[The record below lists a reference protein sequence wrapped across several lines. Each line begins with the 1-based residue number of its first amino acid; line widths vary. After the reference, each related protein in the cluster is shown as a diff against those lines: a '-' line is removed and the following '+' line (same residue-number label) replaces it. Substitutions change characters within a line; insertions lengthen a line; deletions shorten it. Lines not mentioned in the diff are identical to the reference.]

1 MQALYFLSSFFGQ
14 FGPNATTWLLPGEV
28 FPTDIRATCHGIS
41 AATGKVGALVA
52 GIWFAYL
59 TNAGKFYVAA
69 FFNLVGSSPQNTHT
83 SCSAAADSLL
93 LCCADLSMSSSVS
106 SCRELL
112 YIQVPVLSL

>member
-1 MQALYFLSSFFGQ
+1 MLLLAACMRAGQ

-41 AATGKVGALVA
+41 AATGKVGALIA

-69 FFNLVGSSPQNTHT
+69 FFNLVRALHGSF
-83 SCSAAADSLL
+83 
-93 LCCADLSMSSSVS
+93 
-106 SCRELL
+106 
-112 YIQVPVLSL
+112 